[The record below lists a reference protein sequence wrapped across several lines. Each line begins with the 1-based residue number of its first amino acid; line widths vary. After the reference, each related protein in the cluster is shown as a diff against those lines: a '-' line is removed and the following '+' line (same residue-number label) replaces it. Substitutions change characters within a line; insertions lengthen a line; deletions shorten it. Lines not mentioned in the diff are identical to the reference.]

1 MTSLPLEANAAAT
14 LAEWHGLI
22 ARRDLSGLPRLL
34 HPDAVFRS
42 PMAHKPYAGAPVVS
56 MILNTVLTVF
66 EDFAYHRQLAS
77 ADGRSVV
84 LEFSARVGEREL
96 KGIDMIRFDD
106 DGRIVDFEV
115 MVRPMSG
122 LQALGEKWAGAWRPI
137 WPRARP
143 EAEEPAMTR
152 ITEVVVERR
161 QLATAALRTRN
172 LPAPEALAEGQ
183 ALLAVGEFALTA
195 NNVTYAAL
203 GDALR
208 YWEFFPAGEGLGIVP
223 VWGFAEVLASRCP
236 GSKRAS
242 ASMATIRWPATCWS
256 RRRRSAAAASSTP
269 ASTAGTSRRSTT
281 STCAAAATRSTGPPT
296 RPCRCPAA
304 AVHHSFLLDDF
315 LAEHAFFGATDLL
328 LSSASSK
335 TAIGLAFLLQRN
347 RAQRGQDYRI
357 VGLTSAGNRAFVE
370 GLGCYDEVLAY
381 DRLDAL
387 DASGDA
393 LSVDFAG
400 NGALLGQLH
409 QRLGDRLRYSCL
421 VGAAHWDQRGGLPKA
436 LPGPTPKLFFAPA
449 QAENASGLGR
459 RGVPG
464 APGGSLGRVL
474 GLRRRLDP
482 GPPRCRRQRG
492 AGGLPGPAGRALG
505 TATGYIL
512 STAAEAA
519 VLYCWTE
526 VANPSRTTKRVP
538 PMASAAP
545 LRRRFAGMERYRP

>member
-1 MTSLPLEANAAAT
+1 
-14 LAEWHGLI
+14 
-22 ARRDLSGLPRLL
+22 
-34 HPDAVFRS
+34 
-42 PMAHKPYAGAPVVS
+42 
-56 MILNTVLTVF
+56 
-66 EDFAYHRQLAS
+66 
-77 ADGRSVV
+77 
-84 LEFSARVGEREL
+84 
-96 KGIDMIRFDD
+96 
-106 DGRIVDFEV
+106 
-115 MVRPMSG
+115 
-122 LQALGEKWAGAWRPI
+122 
-137 WPRARP
+137 
-143 EAEEPAMTR
+143 MTR

-236 GSKRAS
+236 GVEPGERFYGYYPMASHLLVAPAQVRGSGFVDASEHRRNLPSVYNQYLRCSSDPLYRAS
-242 ASMATIRWPATCWS
+242 DEALQMLLRPLF
-256 RRRRSAAAASSTP
+256 
-269 ASTAGTSRRSTT
+269 TT
-281 STCAAAATRSTGPPT
+281 
-296 RPCRCPAA
+296 
-304 AVHHSFLLDDF
+304 SFLLDDF

-449 QAENASGLGR
+449 QAEKHLKDWGGAAFQARLAEVWGEFSAFVGGWIQVR
-459 RGVPG
+459 RGV
-464 APGGSLGRVL
+464 GGSEVL
-474 GLRRRLDP
+474 EVYQDLL
-482 GPPRCRRQRG
+482 
-492 AGGLPGPAGRALG
+492 AGRSAPQL
-505 TATGYIL
+505 GYIL
-512 STAAEAA
+512 S
-519 VLYCWTE
+519 LD
-526 VANPSRTTKRVP
+526 
-538 PMASAAP
+538 
-545 LRRRFAGMERYRP
+545 GG

>member
-1 MTSLPLEANAAAT
+1 
-14 LAEWHGLI
+14 
-22 ARRDLSGLPRLL
+22 
-34 HPDAVFRS
+34 
-42 PMAHKPYAGAPVVS
+42 
-56 MILNTVLTVF
+56 
-66 EDFAYHRQLAS
+66 
-77 ADGRSVV
+77 
-84 LEFSARVGEREL
+84 
-96 KGIDMIRFDD
+96 
-106 DGRIVDFEV
+106 
-115 MVRPMSG
+115 
-122 LQALGEKWAGAWRPI
+122 
-137 WPRARP
+137 
-143 EAEEPAMTR
+143 MTR

-236 GSKRAS
+236 GVEPGERFYGYYPMASHLLVAPAQVRGSGFVDASEHRRNLPSVYNQYLRCSSDPLYRAS
-242 ASMATIRWPATCWS
+242 DEALQMLLRPLF
-256 RRRRSAAAASSTP
+256 
-269 ASTAGTSRRSTT
+269 TT
-281 STCAAAATRSTGPPT
+281 
-296 RPCRCPAA
+296 
-304 AVHHSFLLDDF
+304 SFLLDDF

-400 NGALLGQLH
+400 
-409 QRLGDRLRYSCL
+409 
-421 VGAAHWDQRGGLPKA
+421 
-436 LPGPTPKLFFAPA
+436 
-449 QAENASGLGR
+449 
-459 RGVPG
+459 
-464 APGGSLGRVL
+464 
-474 GLRRRLDP
+474 
-482 GPPRCRRQRG
+482 
-492 AGGLPGPAGRALG
+492 
-505 TATGYIL
+505 
-512 STAAEAA
+512 
-519 VLYCWTE
+519 
-526 VANPSRTTKRVP
+526 
-538 PMASAAP
+538 
-545 LRRRFAGMERYRP
+545 

>member
-1 MTSLPLEANAAAT
+1 
-14 LAEWHGLI
+14 
-22 ARRDLSGLPRLL
+22 
-34 HPDAVFRS
+34 
-42 PMAHKPYAGAPVVS
+42 
-56 MILNTVLTVF
+56 
-66 EDFAYHRQLAS
+66 
-77 ADGRSVV
+77 
-84 LEFSARVGEREL
+84 
-96 KGIDMIRFDD
+96 
-106 DGRIVDFEV
+106 
-115 MVRPMSG
+115 
-122 LQALGEKWAGAWRPI
+122 
-137 WPRARP
+137 
-143 EAEEPAMTR
+143 MTR

-236 GSKRAS
+236 GVEPGERFYGYYPMASHLLVAPAQVRGSGFVDASEHRRNLPSVYNQYLRCSSDPLYRAS
-242 ASMATIRWPATCWS
+242 DEALQMLLRPLF
-256 RRRRSAAAASSTP
+256 
-269 ASTAGTSRRSTT
+269 TT
-281 STCAAAATRSTGPPT
+281 
-296 RPCRCPAA
+296 
-304 AVHHSFLLDDF
+304 SFLLDDF

-387 DASGDA
+387 DTSGDA

-449 QAENASGLGR
+449 QAEKRLKDWGGAAFQARLAEVWGEFSAFVGGWIQVR
-459 RGVPG
+459 RGV
-464 APGGSLGRVL
+464 GGSEVL
-474 GLRRRLDP
+474 EVYQDLL
-482 GPPRCRRQRG
+482 
-492 AGGLPGPAGRALG
+492 AGRSAQQL
-505 TATGYIL
+505 GYIL
-512 STAAEAA
+512 Y
-519 VLYCWTE
+519 LD
-526 VANPSRTTKRVP
+526 
-538 PMASAAP
+538 
-545 LRRRFAGMERYRP
+545 GG

>member
-1 MTSLPLEANAAAT
+1 
-14 LAEWHGLI
+14 
-22 ARRDLSGLPRLL
+22 
-34 HPDAVFRS
+34 
-42 PMAHKPYAGAPVVS
+42 
-56 MILNTVLTVF
+56 
-66 EDFAYHRQLAS
+66 
-77 ADGRSVV
+77 
-84 LEFSARVGEREL
+84 
-96 KGIDMIRFDD
+96 
-106 DGRIVDFEV
+106 
-115 MVRPMSG
+115 
-122 LQALGEKWAGAWRPI
+122 
-137 WPRARP
+137 
-143 EAEEPAMTR
+143 MTR

-208 YWEFFPAGEGLGIVP
+208 YWEFFPAGEG
-223 VWGFAEVLASRCP
+223 WASSRSGASPRCLP
-236 GSKRAS
+236 RAARGSKRAS

-256 RRRRSAAAASSTP
+256 RRRRSAAALRRRQRAPPEPPVGLQPVP
-269 ASTAGTSRRSTT
+269 ALQQRPALPGLRRGPADLLRPLFTT
-281 STCAAAATRSTGPPT
+281 
-296 RPCRCPAA
+296 
-304 AVHHSFLLDDF
+304 SFLLDDF

-449 QAENASGLGR
+449 QAEKRLKDWGGAAFQARLAEVWGEFSAFVGGWIQVR
-459 RGVPG
+459 HGV
-464 APGGSLGRVL
+464 GGSEVL
-474 GLRRRLDP
+474 EVYQDLL
-482 GPPRCRRQRG
+482 
-492 AGGLPGPAGRALG
+492 AGRSAPQL
-505 TATGYIL
+505 GYIL
-512 STAAEAA
+512 S
-519 VLYCWTE
+519 LD
-526 VANPSRTTKRVP
+526 
-538 PMASAAP
+538 
-545 LRRRFAGMERYRP
+545 GG

>member
-1 MTSLPLEANAAAT
+1 
-14 LAEWHGLI
+14 
-22 ARRDLSGLPRLL
+22 
-34 HPDAVFRS
+34 
-42 PMAHKPYAGAPVVS
+42 
-56 MILNTVLTVF
+56 
-66 EDFAYHRQLAS
+66 
-77 ADGRSVV
+77 
-84 LEFSARVGEREL
+84 
-96 KGIDMIRFDD
+96 
-106 DGRIVDFEV
+106 
-115 MVRPMSG
+115 
-122 LQALGEKWAGAWRPI
+122 
-137 WPRARP
+137 
-143 EAEEPAMTR
+143 MTR

-236 GSKRAS
+236 GVEPGERFYGYYPMASHLLVAPAQVRGSGFVDASEHRRNLPSVYNQYLRCSSDPLYRAS
-242 ASMATIRWPATCWS
+242 DEALQMLLRPLF
-256 RRRRSAAAASSTP
+256 
-269 ASTAGTSRRSTT
+269 TT
-281 STCAAAATRSTGPPT
+281 
-296 RPCRCPAA
+296 
-304 AVHHSFLLDDF
+304 SFLLDDF

-421 VGAAHWDQRGGLPKA
+421 VGAAHWDQRGGAAGSDAEAVLR
-436 LPGPTPKLFFAPA
+436 PGAGGKTP
-449 QAENASGLGR
+449 QGLGR

-505 TATGYIL
+505 TATGL
-512 STAAEAA
+512 H
-519 VLYCWTE
+519 
-526 VANPSRTTKRVP
+526 PFP
-538 PMASAAP
+538 
-545 LRRRFAGMERYRP
+545 RRRLRPPFYSAGRRWRTRRERRSGFHPWRRRRPCAVASRGDGEIPSMNRAKLYLCCVALLLVPAIAGAATADYVYGMPLDVARVLSVDEAPSDTCQVVRATLVYLDSHGERQVLHYLKQARACSNE

>member
-1 MTSLPLEANAAAT
+1 MPCAT
-14 LAEWHGLI
+14 GSSSRP
-22 ARRDLSGLPRLL
+22 ARGWASSRSGASPRCLPRAL
-34 HPDAVFRS
+34 PGVEPGERFYGYY
-42 PMAHKPYAGAPVVS
+42 PMASHLLVAPAQVRGSGFVDAS
-56 MILNTVLTVF
+56 
-66 EDFAYHRQLAS
+66 EHR
-77 ADGRSVV
+77 
-84 LEFSARVGEREL
+84 
-96 KGIDMIRFDD
+96 
-106 DGRIVDFEV
+106 
-115 MVRPMSG
+115 
-122 LQALGEKWAGAWRPI
+122 
-137 WPRARP
+137 
-143 EAEEPAMTR
+143 
-152 ITEVVVERR
+152 
-161 QLATAALRTRN
+161 RN
-172 LPAPEALAEGQ
+172 LPSVYNQYLRCSSDPLYRASDEALQ
-183 ALLAVGEFALTA
+183 MLLRPLF
-195 NNVTYAAL
+195 
-203 GDALR
+203 
-208 YWEFFPAGEGLGIVP
+208 
-223 VWGFAEVLASRCP
+223 
-236 GSKRAS
+236 
-242 ASMATIRWPATCWS
+242 
-256 RRRRSAAAASSTP
+256 
-269 ASTAGTSRRSTT
+269 TT
-281 STCAAAATRSTGPPT
+281 
-296 RPCRCPAA
+296 
-304 AVHHSFLLDDF
+304 SFLLDDF

-449 QAENASGLGR
+449 QAENASRIGAAR
-459 RGVPG
+459 RSRRAWRKSGASSRPSSAAGSRSATVSAAARCWRSTRTCWPG
-464 APGGSLGRVL
+464 ARH
-474 GLRRRLDP
+474 RNW
-482 GPPRCRRQRG
+482 
-492 AGGLPGPAGRALG
+492 
-505 TATGYIL
+505 ATSFP

-545 LRRRFAGMERYRP
+545 LRRRFAGDGEIPSMNRAKLYLCCVALLLVPAIAGAATADYVYGMPLDVARVLSVDEAPSDTCQVVRATLVYLDSHGERQVLHYLKQARACSDE

>member
-1 MTSLPLEANAAAT
+1 
-14 LAEWHGLI
+14 
-22 ARRDLSGLPRLL
+22 
-34 HPDAVFRS
+34 
-42 PMAHKPYAGAPVVS
+42 
-56 MILNTVLTVF
+56 
-66 EDFAYHRQLAS
+66 
-77 ADGRSVV
+77 
-84 LEFSARVGEREL
+84 
-96 KGIDMIRFDD
+96 
-106 DGRIVDFEV
+106 
-115 MVRPMSG
+115 
-122 LQALGEKWAGAWRPI
+122 
-137 WPRARP
+137 
-143 EAEEPAMTR
+143 MTR

-236 GSKRAS
+236 GSNRAS

-256 RRRRSAAAASSTP
+256 RRRRSAAAAVDASEHRRNLPSVYNQYLRCSSDP
-269 ASTAGTSRRSTT
+269 LYRASDEALQMLLRPLFTT
-281 STCAAAATRSTGPPT
+281 
-296 RPCRCPAA
+296 
-304 AVHHSFLLDDF
+304 SFLLDDF

-449 QAENASGLGR
+449 QAEKRLKDWGGAAFQARLAEVWGEFSAFVGGWIQVR
-459 RGVPG
+459 RGV
-464 APGGSLGRVL
+464 GGSEVL
-474 GLRRRLDP
+474 EVYQDLL
-482 GPPRCRRQRG
+482 
-492 AGGLPGPAGRALG
+492 AGRSAPQL
-505 TATGYIL
+505 GYIL
-512 STAAEAA
+512 SSTAAEAA